1 MNRIRELRLEKKISM
16 KEAARQL
23 NMPYTTYVNYE
34 KGTREPNSETLI
46 EIANYYNTS
55 IDYMLGKSDTRIDEK
70 TLGIVNE
77 IDTGLLAQA
86 GNIRDALILQAK
98 RDSEIP
104 PGFQPLPETYKAPI
118 VGRIAC
124 GQPITAE
131 ENIEGYADVPVGKR
145 VDFCL
150 LCEGDSMI
158 DAGIDDGDVVYIRKQ
173 PDIENGEIAA
183 VRIENEATLK
193 RVYKYPDRLVLQPEN
208 RSYPPMTYVGEEMN
222 QVSIEGKAV
231 GWTHWV

>member
-1 MNRIRELRLEKKISM
+1 MTKGERIRLRREQLGMTQTQLAEAIGSTKQNIYKYENNIISNIPSDKM
-16 KEAARQL
+16 EAIAAAL
-23 NMPYTTYVNYE
+23 HTTPAYLM
-34 KGTREPNSETLI
+34 GWET
-46 EIANYYNTS
+46 
-55 IDYMLGKSDTRIDEK
+55 
-70 TLGIVNE
+70 
-77 IDTGLLAQA
+77 
-86 GNIRDALILQAK
+86 RDADSA
-98 RDSEIP
+98 SEIP
-104 PGFQPLPETYKAPI
+104 PGFQPLPRTHKVPI

-131 ENIEGYADVPVGKR
+131 ENIEDYADVPEGKR

-183 VRIENEATLK
+183 VRIDNEATLK

>member
-1 MNRIRELRLEKKISM
+1 MSVFAQRLE
-16 KEAARQL
+16 E
-23 NMPYTTYVNYE
+23 
-34 KGTREPNSETLI
+34 
-46 EIANYYNTS
+46 
-55 IDYMLGKSDTRIDEK
+55 
-70 TLGIVNE
+70 
-77 IDTGLLAQA
+77 LLAQNDMTAAELSRKTGIPESAISNYRA
-86 GNIRDALILQAK
+86 GKYEAKQRRLEQLSKALHTTPAYLMGWELQDAASS
-98 RDSEIP
+98 SEIP
-104 PGFQPLPETYKAPI
+104 PGFQPLPRTHKVPI

-131 ENIEGYADVPVGKR
+131 ENIEDYADVPEGRR

-158 DAGIDDGDVVYIRKQ
+158 EAGIDDGDVVYIRKQ

-183 VRIENEATLK
+183 VRIGNEATLK

-222 QVSIEGKAV
+222 QISIEGKAV

>member
-1 MNRIRELRLEKKISM
+1 MS
-16 KEAARQL
+16 
-23 NMPYTTYVNYE
+23 
-34 KGTREPNSETLI
+34 
-46 EIANYYNTS
+46 EIARRIKMRREELGLTTEDLANRMGYKDRSS
-55 IDYMLGKSDTRIDEK
+55 ISKIENGKADIPQSKVIAFAHALHTTTAYLIGIDEEK
-70 TLGIVNE
+70 EEKV
-77 IDTGLLAQA
+77 
-86 GNIRDALILQAK
+86 
-98 RDSEIP
+98 IP
-104 PGFQPLPETYKAPI
+104 PGFMPLPETYRVPL

-131 ENIEGYADVPVGKR
+131 ENIEDYMDVPKGKL

-173 PDIENGEIAA
+173 PDIENGQIAA
-183 VRIENEATLK
+183 VRIDNEATLK

-208 RSYPPMTYVGEEMN
+208 RSYPPLTYVGEEMN

-231 GWTHWV
+231 GWMHWV

>member
-1 MNRIRELRLEKKISM
+1 MSIASNIKRLRTQ
-16 KEAARQL
+16 AQL
-23 NMPYTTYVNYE
+23 SQAE
-34 KGTREPNSETLI
+34 
-46 EIANYYNTS
+46 
-55 IDYMLGKSDTRIDEK
+55 LGKIAGVTDKAVSTWEAGLKTPRMGAVEKMAAYFDVPKSAILDDEY
-70 TLGIVNE
+70 
-77 IDTGLLAQA
+77 
-86 GNIRDALILQAK
+86 
-98 RDSEIP
+98 DSAASIP
-104 PGFQPLPETYKAPI
+104 PGFQPLPRTHKVPI
-118 VGRIAC
+118 VGHIAC

-131 ENIEGYADVPVGKR
+131 ENIEDYADVPEGKR

-183 VRIENEATLK
+183 VRIDNEATLK

>member
-1 MNRIRELRLEKKISM
+1 MTTGERMKMRRKELGLSAEIVAERLGVSP
-16 KEAARQL
+16 ATVYR
-23 NMPYTTYVNYE
+23 YE
-34 KGTREPNSETLI
+34 KGDIEKLPGDILPALSKILHTTPAYLMGWET
-46 EIANYYNTS
+46 
-55 IDYMLGKSDTRIDEK
+55 
-70 TLGIVNE
+70 
-77 IDTGLLAQA
+77 
-86 GNIRDALILQAK
+86 RDADSA
-98 RDSEIP
+98 SEIP

-173 PDIENGEIAA
+173 ADIENGEIAA
-183 VRIENEATLK
+183 VRIDNEATLK